1 MAIMIPNALSPDIK
15 SAAEKHIF
23 DWFQNAPGTEN
34 WIILHSL
41 GISTHQRVIHGET
54 DFLVLAPECGMFALE
69 VKGGRVQRK
78 LGKWRFINKYGEVSE
93 KVRGPFDQA
102 WEGIYSI
109 KASLENKLD
118 AEHKHLKYMIFGI
131 GVMFPDIDFD
141 SVGVDEEE
149 WQVFDIN
156 DGKDVKSFIDR
167 ISDGAVKTRK
177 RLEIPVSAQNYPTK
191 EDVLYLA
198 DLLRGDFDKDVPLRI
213 KQKYAEEGFTELT
226 NEQSLCIEQLWDNS
240 RALIRGTAGT
250 GKTLLAVAATKVAI
264 SRGERVAVFCYNRQ
278 LGEWLKDSFSEFPLL
293 ERPAFV
299 GTFHTFMKH
308 MLSARGIES
317 TEPSEPREKVNYYE
331 STLPK
336 MVLEYCAESRVQYD
350 RIIVDEAQDLIQNGY
365 LDVMDQCLRGGLT
378 SGKWTMFGDFSMQAI
393 YNRSLDEQAYFELLQ
408 QRAFFAIFRLTQ
420 NCRNTKKICT
430 EIENI
435 LGVKEIAAF
444 QDRIDT
450 PYVNH
455 LIYANQNDQL
465 TKLIKVINELL
476 SLNISRKDIVI
487 LSPRRRKD
495 SVVNLLDGIKVQDY
509 SIQNFADIR
518 FSTIQGFKG
527 LESLYVILTDVENYK
542 DERLMYVG
550 LSRARFSLTVLETQK
565 ASDERGKLFF
575 ERMVKNV
582 R

>member
-1 MAIMIPNALSPDIK
+1 
-15 SAAEKHIF
+15 
-23 DWFQNAPGTEN
+23 
-34 WIILHSL
+34 
-41 GISTHQRVIHGET
+41 
-54 DFLVLAPECGMFALE
+54 
-69 VKGGRVQRK
+69 
-78 LGKWRFINKYGEVSE
+78 
-93 KVRGPFDQA
+93 
-102 WEGIYSI
+102 
-109 KASLENKLD
+109 
-118 AEHKHLKYMIFGI
+118 
-131 GVMFPDIDFD
+131 
-141 SVGVDEEE
+141 
-149 WQVFDIN
+149 
-156 DGKDVKSFIDR
+156 
-167 ISDGAVKTRK
+167 
-177 RLEIPVSAQNYPTK
+177 
-191 EDVLYLA
+191 
-198 DLLRGDFDKDVPLRI
+198 
-213 KQKYAEEGFTELT
+213 
-226 NEQSLCIEQLWDNS
+226 
-240 RALIRGTAGT
+240 
-250 GKTLLAVAATKVAI
+250 
-264 SRGERVAVFCYNRQ
+264 
-278 LGEWLKDSFSEFPLL
+278 
-293 ERPAFV
+293 
-299 GTFHTFMKH
+299 MKH

-336 MVLEYCAESRVQYD
+336 MVLEYCSESRVQYD
-350 RIIVDEAQDLIQNGY
+350 RSIVDEAQDLIQNGY

-408 QRAFFAIFRLTQ
+408 QRAFFAIFRLTK